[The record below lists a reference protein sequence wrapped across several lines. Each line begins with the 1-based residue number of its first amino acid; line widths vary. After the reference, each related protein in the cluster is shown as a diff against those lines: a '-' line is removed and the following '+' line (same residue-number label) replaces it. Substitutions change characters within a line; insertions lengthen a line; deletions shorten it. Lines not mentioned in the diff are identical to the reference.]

1 MGILKVKRGPGVRTT
16 GVAGPQAKGRNWA
29 KETTLSREQQGAM
42 GASARRVV
50 RSGVRK
56 FTLAATQTE
65 EGGGS
70 LGSTLTPG
78 ETAVGISE
86 DNGGHCD
93 QGSSRGLTPQDTG
106 SHRTRV
112 SLGQTPK
119 VAATLPPDA
128 VHPDS

>member
-1 MGILKVKRGPGVRTT
+1 MRPLYLGS
-16 GVAGPQAKGRNWA
+16 
-29 KETTLSREQQGAM
+29 SREPWELLPGEW
-42 GASARRVV
+42 SDR
-50 RSGVRK
+50 GVRK

-128 VHPDS
+128 VNPDS